1 MILQTQSTLNAS
13 PLLIFATFACM
24 NLQTHTLPN
33 GIRLA
38 HLQEGNMAAH
48 FGFMVHTGSRDE
60 KVRENGMAHF
70 IEHVIF
76 KGTRKRKAF
85 HILSRLED
93 VGGELNAYTTKE
105 ETCIYASF
113 LKQDYER
120 AIELVYDI
128 CFNSVFPP
136 RELDRE
142 KSVIVDEIMSYL
154 DTPSELIFDEFEEQ
168 VFNHHPIGRSILG
181 DEKRIMRFSR
191 DDVNHFIRHNYATS
205 EMVLCSVGDLSF
217 SQYKKLCEKY
227 FGQVVMKDRLRKRT
241 RPDTY
246 EPVHR
251 SVDKHTHQSH
261 CIIGN
266 VAYDAH
272 SEKRYPLA
280 LLNNLLGG
288 PGMTSRLNM
297 SLREKTGYSY
307 NVESQ
312 YAPYTDT
319 GILDIYFGSDKD
331 KFEKSLILVYRE
343 FQRLREEKLGTLQ
356 LSKAKKQL
364 MGQVAIASESNEHLM
379 LTLGKSI
386 LLYDR
391 YDSLGEINEKIDSI
405 TASHILE
412 VANEILD
419 PKILSLL
426 HYK

>member
-1 MILQTQSTLNAS
+1 MD
-13 PLLIFATFACM
+13 
-24 NLQTHTLPN
+24 LQTHTLPN

-38 HLQEGNMAAH
+38 HLQVTGMAAH

-60 KVRENGMAHF
+60 KPRENGMAHF

-120 AIELVYDI
+120 AIELVFDI
-128 CFNSVFPP
+128 CFNSVFPA

-154 DTPSELIFDEFEEQ
+154 DSPSELIFDEFEEQ

-181 DEKRIMRFSR
+181 DEKRIMSFTRE
-191 DDVNHFIRHNYATS
+191 DVNNFIRHNYATG
-205 EMVLCSVGDLSF
+205 EMVLCSVGNLSF
-217 SQYKKLCEKY
+217 SRYRKLCEKY
-227 FGQVVMKDRLRKRT
+227 FGNVAPKERLRKRS

-246 EPVHR
+246 EPLTRV
-251 SVDKHTHQSH
+251 VDKNTHQSH
-261 CIIGN
+261 CIVGN

-272 SEKRYPLA
+272 TEKRYPLA

-288 PGMTSRLNM
+288 PGMNSRLNM
-297 SLREKTGYSY
+297 SLREKSGYSY
-307 NVESQ
+307 NVESHFT
-312 YAPYTDT
+312 PYTDT
-319 GILDIYFGSDKD
+319 GIVDIYFGSDKD
-331 KFEKSLILVYRE
+331 KFGKSLDLVFHE
-343 FQRLREEKLGTLQ
+343 FRKLREEKLGTLQ

-379 LTLGKSI
+379 LTMAKSI
-386 LLYDR
+386 LLYNR
-391 YDSLGEINEKIDSI
+391 FDSLEDIRRKIDAI
-405 TASHILE
+405 TAVQIME

-419 PKILSLL
+419 RDKLSIL
-426 HYK
+426 HYQ